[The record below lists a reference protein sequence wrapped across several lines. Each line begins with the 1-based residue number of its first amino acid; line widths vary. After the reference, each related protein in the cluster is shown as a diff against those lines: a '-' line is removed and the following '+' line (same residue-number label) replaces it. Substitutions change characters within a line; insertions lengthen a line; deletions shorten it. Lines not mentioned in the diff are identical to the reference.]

1 MMEVEYL
8 NNVTSLNTSEK
19 PPVPYY
25 PAIQGCRSVE
35 EFCRLNKIEEG
46 TYGIVFRAE
55 DKRSKEIVALKRLKM
70 EKEKEGFPITSLR
83 EINTLLKAQH
93 PNVVNLKEIVVGSNM
108 DKVYIVMEYVEH
120 DLKTLMSSMK
130 RSFTIGEAKTLLLQ
144 LLSAVAHLHDNW
156 IIHRDLKTSNLLLN
170 HQGILKVCIFFANL
184 ILQSYSTFSLLIND
198 PRLVVLDLLV
208 NMAHLPNLIR
218 LWW

>member
-1 MMEVEYL
+1 MVNNCNEVADEEK
-8 NNVTSLNTSEK
+8 SL
-19 PPVPYY
+19 PCYY

-35 EFCRLNKIEEG
+35 EFKRLNKIEEG

-70 EKEKEGFPITSLR
+70 DKEKEGFPITSLR

-108 DKVYIVMEYVEH
+108 DYVYIVMEYVEH

-130 RSFTIGEAKTLLLQ
+130 RSFTIGEAKTLLIQ

-170 HQGILKVCIFFANL
+170 HQGILKVRSCKNSL
-184 ILQSYSTFSLLIND
+184 IVTLSNFCFLFLI
-198 PRLVVLDLLV
+198 
-208 NMAHLPNLIR
+208 
-218 LWW
+218 